1 MLLSNA
7 LLHTYCTQLVV
18 IIITPNINKL
28 NTTFVIV
35 VVVVV
40 VVVVI
45 IIVVVVG
52 FNLKHRLGSSNKSV

>member
-40 VVVVI
+40 VVVI